1 MKIITNS
8 PEETF
13 ELGKRVGENIKPF
26 LALLIEGP
34 LGSGKTTFI
43 RGILSYFGYDI
54 VRSPSFLYVY
64 EYKIPEGKI
73 FHIDLYRI
81 ENEDIDKKLNLSEI
95 INEEAIFLVEWPC
108 KIKNLYFVNSYDIK
122 INVINENKR
131 ELESEFFKII
141 KI

>member
-8 PEETF
+8 PLETF
-13 ELGKRVGENIKPF
+13 ELGKKVGENIKAPIS
-26 LALLIEGP
+26 LLIEGS

-43 RGILSYFGYDI
+43 RGVLSYFGYDI

-73 FHIDLYRI
+73 YHLDLYRI
-81 ENEDIDKKLNLSEI
+81 EIEDIDKKLNLSEI
-95 INEEAIFLVEWPC
+95 MDEKSIFLVEWPF
-108 KIKNLYFVNSYDIK
+108 KVRNLNFPNSYEVK
-122 INVINENKR
+122 INVISDTKR
-131 ELESEFFKII
+131 EFISDFFKFI

>member
-8 PEETF
+8 PLETF
-13 ELGKRVGENIKPF
+13 ELGKRIGENIEPP

-64 EYKIPEGKI
+64 EYKIPKGKI
-73 FHIDLYRI
+73 YHIDLYRI
-81 ENEDIDKKLNLSEI
+81 ESEDIDKKLNLSEI
-95 INEEAIFLVEWPC
+95 INENAIFLVEWPY
-108 KIKNLYFVNSYDIK
+108 KVKNLYFPNSYYVN
-122 INVINENKR
+122 INIINESKR